1 MRRGELYPPHV
12 GGEFGYGAALPILI
26 ELSSIPDYGATGIH
40 RELVSPERRVA
51 AGKYPCNLLCST
63 RAARQGPWKAVGDNM
78 ILPNED
84 RWREV
89 RARMLAFVVDRPR
102 IQRQLAAVVIDG
114 LLCIVAAWIAFSL
127 RLGVWELVSLPIVS
141 FTAVA
146 LLFWYPIA
154 WRMGV
159 YRSLIRFSGART
171 IADLAVACAALIVPL
186 FIAFVLL
193 RFPLVP
199 RTLCVLHP
207 MVFLLLLGAS
217 RIAIRFVLLDLFK
230 VVSPNAHRVLVYG
243 AGRAGQQL
251 ALSLRHESQVHLVGF
266 VDDDLRL
273 DGQRLDGVSVF
284 GANRLKEVLEDTE
297 VDEVL
302 LAIPS
307 ASRARRREIIE
318 TLQNEEVYVRS
329 LPNLTNIIE
338 GTVTVSDL
346 REIQIEELLGRETVA
361 ANELLMGRTIAGKT
375 VLVSGAG
382 GSIGSELCRQIVR
395 CRPARLVLLE
405 QSEYALY
412 AIEQELGEL
421 MRELGISV
429 PVIPEMANVSERSSM
444 RRVYSHYRPETV
456 FHAAAY
462 KHVPLVEANPISG
475 LRNNIMGTL
484 HSVEAAEEVGVANFI
499 LISTDKAVRPTNI
512 MGASKRVCEL
522 VLQARAEQTT
532 GKTVFSMVRF
542 GNVLGSS
549 GSVVPR
555 FKAQIAA
562 GGPVTL
568 THREITRYFMTI
580 PEASQLVIQAS
591 AMAKGG
597 EVFVLDMGQPVKI
610 IDLARSMIRLSGL
623 SVRDEDNPDGDIQ
636 IAETGLRPG
645 EKLYEELLIGDN
657 PEPTN
662 HSRIMRAR
670 EGMWAWE
677 ELDREL
683 QNLDGAIR
691 SGDSV
696 GAVQVVVRLVPEFV
710 PDGEWVKRLGASVG

>member
-1 MRRGELYPPHV
+1 
-12 GGEFGYGAALPILI
+12 
-26 ELSSIPDYGATGIH
+26 
-40 RELVSPERRVA
+40 
-51 AGKYPCNLLCST
+51 
-63 RAARQGPWKAVGDNM
+63 M
-78 ILPNED
+78 IRTDD
-84 RWREV
+84 RWRDL
-89 RARMLAFVVDRPR
+89 RAKILAFVVDRSR
-102 IQRQLAAVVIDG
+102 VQRQIAAVAIDG
-114 LLCIVAAWIAFSL
+114 FLCVVAVWIAFSL
-127 RLGVWELVSLPIVS
+127 RLGVWELASPPILS
-141 FTAVA
+141 FAAVA
-146 LLFWYPIA
+146 LLVWYPIA
-154 WRMGV
+154 WKTGV

-171 IADLAVACAALIVPL
+171 IGDLAIACALLSLPL
-186 FIAFVLL
+186 FVVCFIFRL
-193 RFPLVP
+193 PDVP
-199 RTLCVLHP
+199 RTLSILHP
-207 MVFLLLLGAS
+207 IIFLLLLGAS

-230 VVSPNAHRVLVYG
+230 VVSVNARRVVVYG

-266 VDDDLRL
+266 IDDDLRL
-273 DGQRLDGVSVF
+273 DGQRLDGVPVF
-284 GANRLKEVLEDTE
+284 GANRLQTLLEGTE
-297 VDEVL
+297 IDEVL

-318 TLQNEEVYVRS
+318 TLQGEEVYVRS
-329 LPNLTNIIE
+329 LPNLTGIIE
-338 GTVTVSDL
+338 GSVTVNDL

-361 ANELLMGRTIAGKT
+361 ANQLLMSRTTAGKI

-412 AIEQELGEL
+412 AIEQELIEL
-421 MRELGISV
+421 MRELRIDV
-429 PVIPEMANVSERSSM
+429 PLVLELASASERSSM
-444 RRVYSHYRPETV
+444 NRIYSYHRPETV

-484 HSVEAAEEVGVANFI
+484 HSVAAAEAVGVANFI

-522 VLQARAEQTT
+522 ILQARAERPEV
-532 GKTVFSMVRF
+532 KTVFSMVRF

-568 THREITRYFMTI
+568 THRDITRYFMTI
-580 PEASQLVIQAS
+580 PEAAQLVIQAS

-597 EVFVLDMGQPVKI
+597 EVFVLDMGQPVRI
-610 IDLARSMIRLSGL
+610 FDLATSMIHLSGL
-623 SVRDEDNPDGDIQ
+623 SVRSAENPDGDIQ
-636 IAETGLRPG
+636 IVETGLRPG

-657 PEPTN
+657 PEKTN
-662 HSRIMRAR
+662 HPRIMRAR
-670 EGMWAWE
+670 EGLWPWE
-677 ELDREL
+677 DLEREL
-683 QNLDGAIR
+683 QSLDTTIR
-691 SGDSV
+691 VSGDSV
-696 GAVQVVVRLVPEFV
+696 EAVQTISGLVPEFA
-710 PDGEWVKRLGASVG
+710 PDAGWVERLAANKR

>member
-1 MRRGELYPPHV
+1 
-12 GGEFGYGAALPILI
+12 
-26 ELSSIPDYGATGIH
+26 
-40 RELVSPERRVA
+40 
-51 AGKYPCNLLCST
+51 
-63 RAARQGPWKAVGDNM
+63 M
-78 ILPNED
+78 ISAKDD
-84 RWREV
+84 RWRDW
-89 RARMLAFVVDRPR
+89 RAKMLAFVVDRPR
-102 IQRQLAAVVIDG
+102 IQRQMAAVAIDG
-114 LLCIVAAWIAFSL
+114 SLCIAAVWIAFSL
-127 RLGVWELVSLPIVS
+127 RLGVWELFSQPILT
-141 FTAVA
+141 FAAIA

-154 WRMGV
+154 WKTGV

-171 IADLAVACAALIVPL
+171 IADLAIACAALAVPL
-186 FIAFVLL
+186 FIVCVVFRL
-193 RFPLVP
+193 PSVP
-199 RTLCVLHP
+199 RTLSMLHP
-207 MVFLLLLGAS
+207 IIFLLLLGAS

-230 VVSPNAHRVLVYG
+230 VVSVNARRVLVYG

-273 DGQRLDGVSVF
+273 DGQRLDGVPVF
-284 GANRLKEVLEDTE
+284 GANRLKELLEDTDI
-297 VDEVL
+297 DEVL

-307 ASRARRREIIE
+307 ASRARRREIID
-318 TLQNEEVYVRS
+318 TLKNEEVYVRS
-329 LPNLTNIIE
+329 LPNLTGVIE
-338 GTVTVSDL
+338 GSVTVNDL

-361 ANELLMGRTIAGKT
+361 ANQLLMSRTTAGKI

-382 GSIGSELCRQIVR
+382 GSIGSELCRQILR

-412 AIEQELGEL
+412 AIEQELIEL
-421 MRELGISV
+421 MRELAIDV
-429 PVIPEMANVSERSSM
+429 PLVLELASASERSSM
-444 RRVYSHYRPETV
+444 SRIYNYHKPETV

-484 HSVEAAEEVGVANFI
+484 HSVAAAEAVGVANFI

-522 VLQARAEQTT
+522 ILQARAERPDV
-532 GKTVFSMVRF
+532 KTVFSMVRF

-555 FKAQIAA
+555 FKAQIEA

-580 PEASQLVIQAS
+580 PEAAQLVVQAS

-610 IDLARSMIRLSGL
+610 FDLATSMIHLSGL
-623 SVRDEDNPDGDIQ
+623 SVRSADNPDGDIQ
-636 IAETGLRPG
+636 IIETGLRPG

-657 PEPTN
+657 PEKTKHP
-662 HSRIMRAR
+662 RIMRAR
-670 EGMWAWE
+670 EGLWHWE
-677 ELDREL
+677 ELEREL
-683 QNLDGAIR
+683 QELDATIR
-691 SGDSV
+691 GTGDSIA
-696 GAVQVVVRLVPEFV
+696 AVQTISRLVPEFV
-710 PDGEWVKRLGASVG
+710 PDAGWIERLSANNG

>member
-1 MRRGELYPPHV
+1 MP
-12 GGEFGYGAALPILI
+12 
-26 ELSSIPDYGATGIH
+26 
-40 RELVSPERRVA
+40 
-51 AGKYPCNLLCST
+51 N
-63 RAARQGPWKAVGDNM
+63 DN
-78 ILPNED
+78 
-84 RWREV
+84 RWRSM
-89 RARMLAFVVDRPR
+89 RSQILFFLADRPR
-102 IQRQLAAVVIDG
+102 IQRQLSAVAIDGFLCIAAV
-114 LLCIVAAWIAFSL
+114 WIAFSL
-127 RLGVWELVSLPIVS
+127 RLGVWDLFSPAIAT
-141 FTAVA
+141 FAAVA
-146 LLFWYPIA
+146 LLVWYPIA
-154 WRMGV
+154 WKIGV

-171 IADLAVACAALIVPL
+171 IADLAVACAILALPL
-186 FIAFVLL
+186 FVVCVVFRL
-193 RFPLVP
+193 PSVP

-207 MVFLLLLGAS
+207 IIFLLLLGSS
-217 RIAIRFVLLDLFK
+217 RIAIRFVLLDLLK
-230 VVSPNAHRVLVYG
+230 VVSVDVRRVLVYG

-251 ALSLRHESQVHLVGF
+251 ALSLRHEPQVLLVGF

-273 DGQRLDGVSVF
+273 NGQRLDGVPVF
-284 GANRLKEVLEDTE
+284 GANRLSEILVDTD

-318 TLQNEEVYVRS
+318 TLQDEEVYVRS
-329 LPNLTNIIE
+329 LPNLTSIIE

-346 REIQIEELLGRETVA
+346 REIQIEELLGREAVA
-361 ANELLMGRTIAGKT
+361 PNELLMGKTIVGKT
-375 VLVSGAG
+375 VMVSGAG
-382 GSIGSELCRQIVR
+382 GSIGSELCRQIVQ
-395 CRPARLVLLE
+395 CRPARLILVE

-421 MRELGISV
+421 MRGLGISV
-429 PVIPEMANVSERSSM
+429 PIVPEMANVSERSSM

-484 HSVEAAEEVGVANFI
+484 HSVEAAEEAGVANFI

-522 VLQARAEQTT
+522 ILQARAAQP
-532 GKTVFSMVRF
+532 GVKTVFSMVRF

-555 FKAQIAA
+555 FKAQIAT

-597 EVFVLDMGQPVKI
+597 EVFVLDMGQPVRI
-610 IDLARSMIRLSGL
+610 ADLARSMIRLSGL
-623 SVRDEDNPDGDIQ
+623 SVRDADNPDGDIEVV
-636 IAETGLRPG
+636 ETGLRPG

-662 HSRIMRAR
+662 HPRIMRAR
-670 EGMWAWE
+670 EGLWP
-677 ELDREL
+677 LDEL
-683 QNLDGAIR
+683 QAALQDLDDHIRRTGDKTAAIQIL
-691 SGDSV
+691 
-696 GAVQVVVRLVPEFV
+696 AQLVPEYAPNSV
-710 PDGEWVKRLGASVG
+710 PWQHETKANKGP

>member
-1 MRRGELYPPHV
+1 MESWRPMI
-12 GGEFGYGAALPILI
+12 F
-26 ELSSIPDYGATGIH
+26 
-40 RELVSPERRVA
+40 
-51 AGKYPCNLLCST
+51 K
-63 RAARQGPWKAVGDNM
+63 DN
-78 ILPNED
+78 E
-84 RWREV
+84 RWRDL
-89 RARMLAFVVDRPR
+89 RAYALAFVVDRPR
-102 IQRQLAAVVIDG
+102 IQRQFMAVAIDG
-114 LLCIVAAWIAFSL
+114 FLCITAVWIAFSL
-127 RLGVWELVSLPIVS
+127 RLGVWELISLPIVT
-141 FTAVA
+141 FAAFA
-146 LLFWYPIA
+146 LLLWYPIA
-154 WRMGV
+154 WKAGV

-171 IADLAVACAALIVPL
+171 IADLAIACGVLSLPL
-186 FIAFVLL
+186 FVVCVVFRLPA
-193 RFPLVP
+193 VP

-207 MVFLLLLGAS
+207 IIFLLLLGAS
-217 RIAIRFVLLDLFK
+217 RVAIRFALLDLLK
-230 VVSPNAHRVLVYG
+230 VVSGSARRVVVYG

-251 ALSLRHESQVHLVGF
+251 ALSLRHEPQVHLLGF
-266 VDDDLRL
+266 VDDDVRL
-273 DGQRLDGVSVF
+273 DGQRLDGVPVF
-284 GANRLKEVLEDTE
+284 GANRLHELLEDTD

-329 LPNLTNIIE
+329 LPNLTSVID

-346 REIQIEELLGRETVA
+346 REIQIEELLGREAVA
-361 ANELLMGRTIAGKT
+361 PNELLMGKTIFGKT
-375 VLVSGAG
+375 VMVSGAG
-382 GSIGSELCRQIVR
+382 GSIGSELCRQIIF
-395 CRPARLVLLE
+395 CRPARLILLE

-412 AIEQELGEL
+412 AIEQELDEL
-421 MRELGISV
+421 MREIGISV
-429 PVIPEMANVSERSSM
+429 PVIPELANVSERSSM

-484 HSVEAAEEVGVANFI
+484 HSAEAAEEVGVTNFI

-522 VLQARAEQTT
+522 ILQARAAQS
-532 GKTVFSMVRF
+532 GVKTVFSMVRF

-597 EVFVLDMGQPVKI
+597 EVFVLDMGQPVRI
-610 IDLARSMIRLSGL
+610 ADLARSMIRLSGL
-623 SVRDEDNPDGDIQ
+623 SVRDADNSDGDIE
-636 IAETGLRPG
+636 IVETGLRPG

-657 PEPTN
+657 PEPTT
-662 HSRIMRAR
+662 HPRILRAR
-670 EGMWAWE
+670 ERLWPWN

-683 QNLDGAIR
+683 KNLDATIR
-691 SGDSV
+691 GSGD
-696 GAVQVVVRLVPEFV
+696 GIAAVQVISRLVPEYV
-710 PDGEWVKRLGASVG
+710 PDVEWAERLEGGRA

>member
-1 MRRGELYPPHV
+1 
-12 GGEFGYGAALPILI
+12 
-26 ELSSIPDYGATGIH
+26 
-40 RELVSPERRVA
+40 
-51 AGKYPCNLLCST
+51 
-63 RAARQGPWKAVGDNM
+63 M
-78 ILPNED
+78 IRTDD
-84 RWREV
+84 RWRDL
-89 RARMLAFVVDRPR
+89 RAKILAFVVDRSR
-102 IQRQLAAVVIDG
+102 VQRQIAAVAIDG
-114 LLCIVAAWIAFSL
+114 LLCVVAVWIAFSL
-127 RLGVWELVSLPIVS
+127 RLGVWELASPPILS
-141 FTAVA
+141 FAAVA
-146 LLFWYPIA
+146 LLVWYPIA
-154 WRMGV
+154 WKTGV

-171 IADLAVACAALIVPL
+171 IGDLAIACALLSLPL
-186 FIAFVLL
+186 FVVCFIFRL
-193 RFPLVP
+193 PDVP
-199 RTLCVLHP
+199 RTLSILHP
-207 MVFLLLLGAS
+207 IIFLLLLGAS

-230 VVSPNAHRVLVYG
+230 VVSVNARRVVVYG

-266 VDDDLRL
+266 IDDDLRL
-273 DGQRLDGVSVF
+273 DGQRLDGVPVF
-284 GANRLKEVLEDTE
+284 GANRLQTLLEGTE
-297 VDEVL
+297 IDEVL

-318 TLQNEEVYVRS
+318 TLQGEEVYVRS
-329 LPNLTNIIE
+329 LPNLTGIIE
-338 GTVTVSDL
+338 GSVTVNDL

-361 ANELLMGRTIAGKT
+361 ANQLLMSRTTAGKI

-412 AIEQELGEL
+412 AIEQELIEL
-421 MRELGISV
+421 MRELRIDV
-429 PVIPEMANVSERSSM
+429 PLVLELASASERSSM
-444 RRVYSHYRPETV
+444 NRIYSYHRPETV

-484 HSVEAAEEVGVANFI
+484 HSVAAAEAVGVANFI

-522 VLQARAEQTT
+522 ILQARAERPEV
-532 GKTVFSMVRF
+532 KTVFSMVRF

-568 THREITRYFMTI
+568 THRDITRYFMTI
-580 PEASQLVIQAS
+580 PEAAQLVIQAS

-597 EVFVLDMGQPVKI
+597 EVFVLDMGQPVRI
-610 IDLARSMIRLSGL
+610 FDLATSMIHLSGL
-623 SVRDEDNPDGDIQ
+623 SVRSAENPDGDIQ
-636 IAETGLRPG
+636 IVETGLRPG

-657 PEPTN
+657 PEKTN
-662 HSRIMRAR
+662 HPRIMRAR
-670 EGMWAWE
+670 EGLWPWE
-677 ELDREL
+677 DLEREL
-683 QNLDGAIR
+683 QSLDTTIR
-691 SGDSV
+691 VSGDSV
-696 GAVQVVVRLVPEFV
+696 EAVQRISGLVPEFA
-710 PDGEWVKRLGASVG
+710 PDAGWVERLAANKR

>member
-1 MRRGELYPPHV
+1 M
-12 GGEFGYGAALPILI
+12 
-26 ELSSIPDYGATGIH
+26 LSF
-40 RELVSPERRVA
+40 
-51 AGKYPCNLLCST
+51 
-63 RAARQGPWKAVGDNM
+63 
-78 ILPNED
+78 
-84 RWREV
+84 
-89 RARMLAFVVDRPR
+89 LADRPR
-102 IQRQLAAVVIDG
+102 IQRQLAAVAIDG
-114 LLCIVAAWIAFSL
+114 FLCIAAVWIAFSL
-127 RLGVWELVSLPIVS
+127 RLGVWDLFSVPIAT
-141 FTAVA
+141 FAAVA
-146 LLFWYPIA
+146 LLVWYPIA
-154 WRMGV
+154 WKIGV

-171 IADLAVACAALIVPL
+171 IADLAVACAILALPL
-186 FIAFVLL
+186 FVVCVVFRL
-193 RFPLVP
+193 PSVP

-207 MVFLLLLGAS
+207 IIFLLLLGSS
-217 RIAIRFVLLDLFK
+217 RIAIRFVLLDLLK
-230 VVSPNAHRVLVYG
+230 VVSVNVRRVLVYG

-251 ALSLRHESQVHLVGF
+251 ALSLRHEPQVLLVGF

-273 DGQRLDGVSVF
+273 DGQRLDGVPVF
-284 GANRLKEVLEDTE
+284 GANRLSEILVGTD

-318 TLQNEEVYVRS
+318 TLQDEEVYVRS
-329 LPNLTNIIE
+329 LPNLTSVIE
-338 GTVTVSDL
+338 GRVTVSDL
-346 REIQIEELLGRETVA
+346 HEIQIEELLGREAVA
-361 ANELLMGRTIAGKT
+361 PNELLMGKTIVGKT
-375 VLVSGAG
+375 VMVSGAG
-382 GSIGSELCRQIVR
+382 GSIGSELCRQIIQ
-395 CRPARLVLLE
+395 CRPARLILLE

-421 MRELGISV
+421 MRELGISM
-429 PVIPEMANVSERSSM
+429 PVVPEMANVSERSSV

-484 HSVEAAEEVGVANFI
+484 HSVEAAEEVGVANFT

-522 VLQARAEQTT
+522 ILQARAAQR
-532 GKTVFSMVRF
+532 GVKTVFSMVRF

-597 EVFVLDMGQPVKI
+597 EVFVLDMGQPVRI
-610 IDLARSMIRLSGL
+610 ADLARSMIHLSGL
-623 SVRDEDNPDGDIQ
+623 SVRDADNLDGDIEVV
-636 IAETGLRPG
+636 ETGLRPG

-662 HSRIMRAR
+662 HPRIMRAR
-670 EGMWAWE
+670 EGLWPWE

-683 QNLDGAIR
+683 KDLDATIR
-691 SGDSV
+691 GSGD
-696 GAVQVVVRLVPEFV
+696 GGAAVQVISRLVPEYA
-710 PDGEWVKRLGASVG
+710 PDVEWAERLETGRS

>member
-1 MRRGELYPPHV
+1 
-12 GGEFGYGAALPILI
+12 
-26 ELSSIPDYGATGIH
+26 
-40 RELVSPERRVA
+40 
-51 AGKYPCNLLCST
+51 
-63 RAARQGPWKAVGDNM
+63 M
-78 ILPNED
+78 ISAKDD
-84 RWREV
+84 RWRDW
-89 RARMLAFVVDRPR
+89 RAKMLAFVVDRPR
-102 IQRQLAAVVIDG
+102 IQRQMAAVAIDG
-114 LLCIVAAWIAFSL
+114 SLCIAAVWIAFSL
-127 RLGVWELVSLPIVS
+127 RLGVWELFSQPILT
-141 FTAVA
+141 FAAIA

-154 WRMGV
+154 WKTGV

-171 IADLAVACAALIVPL
+171 ITDLAIACAALAVPL
-186 FIAFVLL
+186 FIVCVVFRL
-193 RFPLVP
+193 PSVP
-199 RTLCVLHP
+199 RTLSMLHP
-207 MVFLLLLGAS
+207 IIFLLLLGAS

-230 VVSPNAHRVLVYG
+230 VVSVNARRVLVYG

-273 DGQRLDGVSVF
+273 DGQRLDGVPVF
-284 GANRLKEVLEDTE
+284 GANRLKELLEDTDI
-297 VDEVL
+297 DEVL

-307 ASRARRREIIE
+307 ASRARRREIID
-318 TLQNEEVYVRS
+318 TLKNEEVYVRS
-329 LPNLTNIIE
+329 LPNLTGVIE
-338 GTVTVSDL
+338 GSVTVNDL

-361 ANELLMGRTIAGKT
+361 ANQLLMSRTTAGKI

-382 GSIGSELCRQIVR
+382 GSIGSELCRQILR

-412 AIEQELGEL
+412 AIEQELTEL
-421 MRELGISV
+421 MRELAIDV
-429 PVIPEMANVSERSSM
+429 PLVLELASASERSSM
-444 RRVYSHYRPETV
+444 ARIYNYHKPETV

-484 HSVEAAEEVGVANFI
+484 HSVAAAEAVGVANFI

-522 VLQARAEQTT
+522 ILQARAERPDV
-532 GKTVFSMVRF
+532 KTVFSMVRF

-555 FKAQIAA
+555 FKAQIEA

-580 PEASQLVIQAS
+580 PEAAQLVLQAS

-610 IDLARSMIRLSGL
+610 FDLATSMIHLSGL
-623 SVRDEDNPDGDIQ
+623 SVRSDEHPDGDIQ
-636 IAETGLRPG
+636 IIETGLRPG

-657 PEPTN
+657 PEKTKHP
-662 HSRIMRAR
+662 RIMRAR
-670 EGMWAWE
+670 EGMWAWA

-683 QNLDGAIR
+683 QKLDQMIR
-691 SGDSV
+691 VSGDSAA
-696 GAVQVVVRLVPEFV
+696 AVQIIGHLVPEFR
-710 PDGEWVKRLGASVG
+710 PDATWVERLNANAG